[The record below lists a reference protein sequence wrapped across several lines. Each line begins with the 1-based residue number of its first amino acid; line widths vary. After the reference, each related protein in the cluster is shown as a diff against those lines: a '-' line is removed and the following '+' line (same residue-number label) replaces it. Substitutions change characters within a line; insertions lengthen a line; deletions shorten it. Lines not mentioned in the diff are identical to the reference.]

1 MVVEDRRNK
10 NIQSP
15 GLQAETKANPE
26 IEYRK
31 QKTANWHSYYG
42 STRFCSTMM
51 SDGNT
56 GMESSGGGISS
67 SNDEN
72 HIPIISL
79 DDPDQEKTVEAL
91 RTACKEVGFF
101 YLQGHG
107 IEHSFIESVM
117 EQSQRLFALPV
128 SAKKV
133 MSDPTISRGY
143 TGMEEETLNPAD
155 QKKGDT
161 KEGFYIGRDIQPED
175 PKYNPAKLSGPNC
188 WPTAETTPEME
199 DSDEFRRI
207 MEAYFDQISHVGL
220 RVVRLIALAIGL
232 PEDFFDAS
240 FTEPMAALRL
250 LHYAAE
256 KSQPDE
262 GIYACGAHSDYG
274 MVTILLTDSNPG
286 LQILTKQ
293 GQWMDAPPVKD
304 CFIVNL
310 GDMLERWTNGM
321 FKSTKHRVLT
331 AGDAERYSIP
341 FFYEP
346 NFDTR
351 VECLAQCCST
361 DNTNPAKYPPTTSGQ
376 HLLDKYKQT
385 HADFSPEDSTS
396 S

>member
-1 MVVEDRRNK
+1 
-10 NIQSP
+10 
-15 GLQAETKANPE
+15 
-26 IEYRK
+26 
-31 QKTANWHSYYG
+31 
-42 STRFCSTMM
+42 MM

-56 GMESSGGGISS
+56 GTENSSSGISS
-67 SNDEN
+67 TMMFDGNTGMENTNSSGINISNDEN

-79 DDPDQEKTVEAL
+79 DDPDQEKTVQAL

-107 IEHSFIESVM
+107 IGPKTIESVM

-128 SAKKV
+128 SAKRLIA
-133 MSDPTISRGY
+133 DPTISRGY

-161 KEGFYIGRDIQPED
+161 KEGFYIGRSLP
-175 PKYNPAKLSGPNC
+175 YNPAKLSGPNC
-188 WPTAETTPEME
+188 WPSAETTPEME
-199 DSDEFRRI
+199 DCDEFRRI
-207 MEAYFDQISHVGL
+207 MEAYFDQISHVGI

-232 PEDFFDAS
+232 PEHFFDAS
-240 FTEPMAALRL
+240 FTAPMAALRL

-256 KSQPDE
+256 KSEPDE

-274 MVTILLTDSNPG
+274 MVTILLTDKNPG

-293 GQWMDAPPVKD
+293 GKWINAPPVKD

-331 AGDAERYSIP
+331 AGDVERYSIP

-351 VECLAQCCST
+351 VECLDMCCST
-361 DNTNPAKYPPTTSGQ
+361 DDTNPAKYPPTTSGQ
-376 HLLDKYKQT
+376 HLIDKYRQT
-385 HADFSPEDSTS
+385 HADFSPTDN
-396 S
+396 

>member
-1 MVVEDRRNK
+1 
-10 NIQSP
+10 
-15 GLQAETKANPE
+15 
-26 IEYRK
+26 
-31 QKTANWHSYYG
+31 
-42 STRFCSTMM
+42 MM

-56 GMESSGGGISS
+56 GTENSGCGIGSI
-67 SNDEN
+67 NADN

-79 DDPDQEKTVEAL
+79 DDPDQEKTVQAL

-107 IEHSFIESVM
+107 IEPKTIESVM
-117 EQSQRLFALPV
+117 EQSQRLFALSV
-128 SAKKV
+128 STKKLI
-133 MSDPTISRGY
+133 SDPTISRGY
-143 TGMEEETLNPAD
+143 TGMEEETLNPAM

-161 KEGFYIGRDIQPED
+161 KEGFYIGRDD

-188 WPTAETTPEME
+188 WPTTETTPEME
-199 DSDEFRRI
+199 DCDEFRKI
-207 MEAYFDQISHVGL
+207 MEAYFDQISHVGI

-256 KSQPDE
+256 KSEPDE
-262 GIYACGAHSDYG
+262 GIYACGSHSDYG

-293 GQWMDAPPVKD
+293 GLWIAAPPVKD

-331 AGDAERYSIP
+331 AGDVERYSIP

-351 VECLAQCCST
+351 VECLDMCCSA
-361 DNTNPAKYPPTTSGQ
+361 DSNPAKYPPTTSGQ

-385 HADFSPEDSTS
+385 HADFSPTDN
-396 S
+396 